1 VSGRIYSGATPAEV
15 RRDLAPLVDFRDD
28 GMALGELETL
38 CRERL
43 LPHLMR
49 YEAPEFQSMFNAV
62 AEEGAAFGARLALEF
77 NQGVTNWQVS
87 PGGATLEEMCGRAV
101 CRLFRLDPAAEATFM
116 SAGTYANLQG
126 LYLALHRKAEIHGFD
141 FGRKGLKGFPDPGRL
156 AVLAS
161 AEAHF
166 SIRHAVRT
174 LGLGDECVVTV
185 PTDGNGRM
193 SGEALAGTIGR
204 ISQTRDIA
212 CVVATAGTTSTGAV
226 DPIAA
231 IADLCSADGIWL
243 HVDGAYGL
251 AYRLVPE
258 WAPLFEGVER
268 ADSLVW
274 DPHKQLGVPIPNS
287 LLFLRRGSDFGRVAL
302 HSPYFNRAD
311 DEAPNPGLKS
321 PPSTRMF
328 SALALAA
335 SILRQGK
342 TGIVERLRSP
352 LAAIRETAER
362 LSGESDIELLHRPD
376 TGILC
381 FRLKP
386 PGLAEEGLDILQQSV
401 FDRIMSGGER
411 TISLTEIRGRK
422 ALRLVAV
429 SPAVT
434 AGALLETISAVRRAA
449 EIDAASEPRSGS

>member
-1 VSGRIYSGATPAEV
+1 MSGRIYSGATPAEV
-15 RRDLAPLVDFRDD
+15 RRDLAPLVDFR
-28 GMALGELETL
+28 GEGLPLGELETL

-43 LPHLMR
+43 VPHLMR
-49 YEAPEFQSMFNAV
+49 YDAPGFQSMFNAFS
-62 AEEGAAFGARLALEF
+62 EEGADFGARLALSF

-87 PGGATLEEMCGRAV
+87 PGGATLEDMCGRAI
-101 CRLFRLDPAAEATFM
+101 CRLFQLAPEAEATFM
-116 SAGTYANLQG
+116 YAGTYANLQG
-126 LYLALHRKAEIHGFD
+126 LYLALHRMAEIRGFD
-141 FGRKGLKGFPDPGRL
+141 FGLRGLRGFGDPGRL
-156 AVLAS
+156 GVLAS
-161 AEAHF
+161 ADAHF

-174 LGLGDECVVTV
+174 LGLGDESIVSI
-185 PTDGNGRM
+185 PTDTDGRM
-193 SGEALAGTIGR
+193 SAAALTKTIADL
-204 ISQTRDIA
+204 SETRDIA

-231 IADLCSADGIWL
+231 VADLSEQAGLWL

-251 AYRLVPE
+251 AYSLVPE
-258 WAPLFEGVER
+258 WAPLFAGIER

-287 LLFLRRGSDFGRVAL
+287 LLFLRRGADFHRMSL
-302 HSPYFNRAD
+302 HSAYFNRPD

-335 SILRQGK
+335 SLRRQGMVK
-342 TGIVERLRSP
+342 VVERLRAP
-352 LAAIRETAER
+352 LEAIRKMAER
-362 LSGESDIELLHRPD
+362 LAGENDIELLHRPD

-386 PGLAEEGLDILQQSV
+386 PGLSEAGLDVLQQKIY
-401 FDRIMSGGER
+401 DRIMSGGER
-411 TISLTEIRGRK
+411 TISLTKIRGRK

-434 AGALLETISAVRRAA
+434 TEALLETIAAVRRAA
-449 EIDAASEPRSGS
+449 AKEDEP